1 MKTTC
6 YTQPTPGKPE
16 AVYEAVVALV
26 RALLERA
33 QSV

>member
-6 YTQPTPGKPE
+6 YTQPTQGKPE

-26 RALLERA
+26 RARIQKA